1 MRVAVSQHQQ
11 SVVFSRTPG
20 NYWTITSVKLGVKG
34 VSELTSTMTHQV
46 VTCVMTQSWYYDYRL
61 VNRLARGP
69 AGLWR
74 ITVSGYLHQ
83 CRRPGRRAV
92 LFRVRPLPQ
101 GRA

>member
-69 AGLWR
+69 AGSWR
-74 ITVSGYLHQ
+74 ITLSANFDQGGH
-83 CRRPGRRAV
+83 PGPSAGTFPIPPTRN
-92 LFRVRPLPQ
+92 
-101 GRA
+101 GRQ